1 MAELTPSQP
10 SNTYIHG
17 KGEMSCKIRS
27 YDWSTTSLGSMDT
40 WPDHLLISVNLMLDS
55 SFPMLIWWGPEYI
68 QFFNDAYLKILG
80 TEPTN
85 AHLKTPGSR
94 GQDCWPD
101 AWPSVSRL
109 IERVLSSGTSEYVE
123 NELVPLY
130 RDGKLDNVYW
140 TYAYNPIRNKSGV
153 PEGILVVCTETTNT
167 QVQLQENEQQLQ
179 SVLDHMA
186 EGVGIVDLSGRIV
199 YSNPMAH
206 KILRTESA
214 RFPERS
220 SNSPE
225 WFNIHLDGTK
235 MADSDHPTNV
245 AMATGKPVFDYEF
258 AIECPGMERMYLTM
272 NAAPITDSAGKI
284 TGAVGMFSDITKRK
298 HTENKLMASERR
310 FRTLFNSIDE
320 SFMLI
325 EMIFD
330 AQGNPEDYWIRDIN
344 PAFCRQT
351 GLTRAAC
358 NQTVRKMMPDVEKH
372 WIKTYG
378 EVALTGTAVR
388 FEDYNDTLKH
398 WYRVFASP
406 VGENS
411 PYVVVV
417 FDNITAKKEL
427 EQRKDD
433 FISVASHELKT
444 PVTSLKASLQLLDR
458 MKQQS
463 TTPAMVRMIEQANRS
478 VEKVTLLI
486 DSLLNATRMSEGHLD
501 LQLSSI
507 NALKLLKSACAH
519 IQTADYN
526 FIFEADPELR
536 IYADENRIEQVLV
549 NLVNNAV
556 KYAAGS
562 SAIHLKA
569 SREGDQVKISVRDF
583 GPGIEHEKL
592 PHLFDRHYRVDFSGM
607 QYSGLGLGLYIS
619 AEIVKKHGGAIQVAS
634 TVGSGSTFWF
644 SLPAA

>member
-1 MAELTPSQP
+1 M
-10 SNTYIHG
+10 
-17 KGEMSCKIRS
+17 
-27 YDWSTTSLGSMDT
+27 
-40 WPDHLLISVNLMLDS
+40 
-55 SFPMLIWWGPEYI
+55 
-68 QFFNDAYLKILG
+68 
-80 TEPTN
+80 
-85 AHLKTPGSR
+85 
-94 GQDCWPD
+94 
-101 AWPSVSRL
+101 
-109 IERVLSSGTSEYVE
+109 
-123 NELVPLY
+123 
-130 RDGKLDNVYW
+130 
-140 TYAYNPIRNKSGV
+140 
-153 PEGILVVCTETTNT
+153 
-167 QVQLQENEQQLQ
+167 
-179 SVLDHMA
+179 
-186 EGVGIVDLSGRIV
+186 
-199 YSNPMAH
+199 
-206 KILRTESA
+206 
-214 RFPERS
+214 
-220 SNSPE
+220 
-225 WFNIHLDGTK
+225 
-235 MADSDHPTNV
+235 
-245 AMATGKPVFDYEF
+245 
-258 AIECPGMERMYLTM
+258 
-272 NAAPITDSAGKI
+272 
-284 TGAVGMFSDITKRK
+284 
-298 HTENKLMASERR
+298 
-310 FRTLFNSIDE
+310 
-320 SFMLI
+320 
-325 EMIFD
+325 
-330 AQGNPEDYWIRDIN
+330 
-344 PAFCRQT
+344 
-351 GLTRAAC
+351 
-358 NQTVRKMMPDVEKH
+358 
-372 WIKTYG
+372 
-378 EVALTGTAVR
+378 
-388 FEDYNDTLKH
+388 
-398 WYRVFASP
+398 
-406 VGENS
+406 GENS
-411 PYVVVV
+411 SYVVVV